1 MRSITLL
8 LAIAAMVVTAS
19 AQTKAKKDTVKAAKP
34 KAEYFVKVSPTD
46 FQTLTQMLNEYSSA
60 IKWHQLMSAEEKIK
74 AQQNIEYY
82 LKQLPGRV
90 KIDSVVVKK

>member
-1 MRSITLL
+1 MKKITIL
-8 LAIAAMVVTAS
+8 LAIVAMAVTAS
-19 AQTKAKKDTVKAAKP
+19 AQAKKDTVKAVKP
-34 KAEYFVKVSPTD
+34 RGEYFVKVSPAD

-82 LKQLPGRV
+82 LKQLSSRV
-90 KIDSVVVKK
+90 KLDSVVKK